1 MRGGLILLRGWPAL
15 NVCFCWD
22 FIEGIGAEFLG
33 LMCVSVEIMLINYV
47 LKFRA

>member
-1 MRGGLILLRGWPAL
+1 M
-15 NVCFCWD
+15 CFCCD

-33 LMCVSVEIMLINYV
+33 LMCVSVEFMLIKYV